1 MEQDDELTV
10 RRPGFVPRHRMLVV
24 IAPTVIG
31 VVGVRQRHRASV
43 RRSGVPWARVRFR
56 VVPRAFRS
64 QDDDELRAA
73 ERTVTEALGDLPLD
87 FQVLLAVSNIFR
99 AATAARAH
107 PERTVLSEHRLSWS
121 ASVTVFVLR
130 VWGDLESRQL
140 ADEVGVTPGTLS
152 GVVDTL
158 ERRGFVKRAPHTSDG
173 RRVVVKA
180 TAKGRKALDSIFVRF
195 NEEEMFITKELS
207 GAERAELARLLR
219 RVLRTLDAAD
229 A

>member
-1 MEQDDELTV
+1 
-10 RRPGFVPRHRMLVV
+10 
-24 IAPTVIG
+24 
-31 VVGVRQRHRASV
+31 
-43 RRSGVPWARVRFR
+43 
-56 VVPRAFRS
+56 VPRAFGN
-64 QDDDELRAA
+64 QNDDELRAA

-87 FQVLLAVSNIFR
+87 FQALLAVSNIFR

-107 PERTVLSEHRLSWS
+107 LERTVLSEHRLSWS
-121 ASVTVFVLR
+121 AFVTVFVLR
-130 VWGDLESRQL
+130 VWGDLDSRQL
-140 ADEVGVTPGTLS
+140 AEEVGVTPGTLS

-158 ERRGFVKRAPHTSDG
+158 ERRGFVRRGPHTTDG

-195 NEEEMFITKELS
+195 NQEEMFITKELS

-229 A
+229 N

>member
-1 MEQDDELTV
+1 
-10 RRPGFVPRHRMLVV
+10 
-24 IAPTVIG
+24 
-31 VVGVRQRHRASV
+31 
-43 RRSGVPWARVRFR
+43 
-56 VVPRAFRS
+56 VPRAFRS

-73 ERTVTEALGDLPLD
+73 ERTVTQALGDLPLD
-87 FQVLLAVSNIFR
+87 FQALLAVSNIFR

-107 PERTVLSEHRLSWS
+107 LERTVLSEHRLSWS
-121 ASVTVFVLR
+121 AFVTVFVLR

-140 ADEVGVTPGTLS
+140 AEEVGVTPGTLS

-158 ERRGFVKRAPHTSDG
+158 ERRGFVKRSPHTSDG

-180 TAKGRKALDSIFVRF
+180 TTKGCKALDSIFVRF

>member
-1 MEQDDELTV
+1 MARSHATPPDAHLDRAHRD
-10 RRPGFVPRHRMLVV
+10 RRDSRSST
-24 IAPTVIG
+24 AS
-31 VVGVRQRHRASV
+31 RQRTQVLA
-43 RRSGVPWARVRFR
+43 RRARVGFR

-73 ERTVTEALGDLPLD
+73 ERTVTQALGDLPLD
-87 FQVLLAVSNIFR
+87 FQALLAVSNIFR

-107 PERTVLSEHRLSWS
+107 LERTVLSEHRLSWS
-121 ASVTVFVLR
+121 AFVTVFVLR

-140 ADEVGVTPGTLS
+140 AEEVGVTPGTLS

-180 TAKGRKALDSIFVRF
+180 TTKGRKALDSIFVRF